1 MINDKMAKVD
11 WTLNSFMK
19 SPHILVAGTTGAGK
33 SVLMNAMLY
42 SVLMPESGWFTTTE
56 KMPRLTLID
65 TKRVELVQYRDWQGC
80 STWDYDMTN
89 ILGDLAYVCKAME
102 DRYARMEAL
111 KLKETDEPHWY
122 VVIDELADLVSDKRM
137 LEYIVR
143 IGRLGRAAH
152 IHLFCGTQDPS
163 RTTLSAQLMQNFTCR
178 IALRCKDKIESR
190 QIIGCEGAEKI
201 DRYGFAYID
210 VDGKRGWFEFERVPD
225 EDIVNLVQSVKAAID
240 WSKWMRSKPTLKERI
255 FRTREKHKN
264 FINQCYDPDFMERLR
279 TGHAKI

>member
-11 WTLNSFMK
+11 WTLNSFMQ

-42 SVLMPESGWFTTTE
+42 SVLKPDSYWFATPEN
-56 KMPRLTLID
+56 MPRLTLID
-65 TKRVELVQYRDWQGC
+65 TKRVELRQYADWGGLE
-80 STWDYDMTN
+80 SWDYDMVN
-89 ILGDLAYVCKAME
+89 ILGDLAYVITSME
-102 DRYARMEAL
+102 ERYSRMEARG
-111 KLKETDEPHWY
+111 LKETDEPHWY
-122 VVIDELADLVSDKRM
+122 VVIDELADLVTNKEM
-137 LEYIVR
+137 LEYIVK

-152 IHLFCGTQDPS
+152 IHLLCGTQDPS

-178 IALRCKDKIESR
+178 IALRCRDKTESR
-190 QIIGCEGAEKI
+190 QILGCEGAEKI

-210 VDGKRGWFEFERVPD
+210 IDGKRGWFDFERVPD

-255 FRTREKHKN
+255 FRTRKKYKD
-264 FINQCYDPDFMERLR
+264 FIYQCYDPDYEAKLAS
-279 TGHAKI
+279 GHAKI

>member
-42 SVLMPESGWFTTTE
+42 SVLKPDSHWIATPQNMP
-56 KMPRLTLID
+56 KLTLID
-65 TKRVELVQYRDWQGC
+65 TKRVELRQYMDWAGG
-80 STWDYDMTN
+80 STWVYEPTEAV
-89 ILGDLAYVCKAME
+89 GALAFVVKAME
-102 DRYARMEAL
+102 DRYALMEARGT
-111 KLKETDEPHWY
+111 KETDESHWY
-122 VVIDELADLVSDKRM
+122 VVIDELADLVSDKAV
-137 LEYIVR
+137 LEYLVR

-190 QIIGCEGAEKI
+190 QVLGVEGAEKI
-201 DRYGFAYID
+201 DRYGIAYID
-210 VDGKRGWFEFERVPD
+210 IDGKRGWFDFERVPD
-225 EDIVNLVQSVKAAID
+225 EDIVNLVQSVKGAID
-240 WSKWMRSKPTLKERI
+240 WSIWMRAKPTLKERL
-255 FRTREKHKN
+255 FKTREKNRDYVDKY
-264 FINQCYDPDFMERLR
+264 FDPDYIAKLR
-279 TGHAKI
+279 SGHAII

>member
-42 SVLMPESGWFTTTE
+42 SMLKPDSCWFSSPENMP
-56 KMPRLTLID
+56 MLTLVD
-65 TKRVELVQYRDWQGC
+65 TKRVELKQYIDWGGTQA
-80 STWDYDMTN
+80 WDYDETN
-89 ILGDLAYVCKAME
+89 ILGDLACVVSSME
-102 DRYARMEAL
+102 DRYSRMEARG
-111 KLKETDEPHWY
+111 LKETDEPHWY
-122 VVIDELADLVSDKRM
+122 VVIDELADLVTNKDILACLVK
-137 LEYIVR
+137 

-190 QIIGCEGAEKI
+190 QVLGCEGAEKI
-201 DRYGFAYID
+201 DRYGIGYID
-210 VDGKRGWFEFERVPD
+210 VDGKRGWFDFDRVPE
-225 EDIVNLVQSVKAAID
+225 EDIINLVQSVRGAINV
-240 WSKWMRSKPTLKERI
+240 SKWMRSKPTLKERI
-255 FRTREKHKN
+255 LRSRAKGKALL
-264 FINQCYDPDFMERLR
+264 NQYIDPDYMARLR
-279 TGHAKI
+279 SGHARL